1 MHIHPCPTSIKE
13 KSEKKL
19 EEQERKRR
27 EEEEQR
33 KKKDGGLDRLLHS
46 LSLDMTKGML
56 FATPRQ
62 AVFVFSLGF
71 TRNLIFHKDEHQG
84 DKCMNMDDCG

>member
-1 MHIHPCPTSIKE
+1 MNVQPQIFYRKIRE
-13 KSEKKL
+13 KL

-46 LSLDMTKGML
+46 LSLDIAKGML
-56 FATPRQ
+56 FATARE
-62 AVFVFSLGF
+62 AAFVFSLGF
-71 TRNLIFHKDEHQG
+71 TRRLIFHKDEHQG